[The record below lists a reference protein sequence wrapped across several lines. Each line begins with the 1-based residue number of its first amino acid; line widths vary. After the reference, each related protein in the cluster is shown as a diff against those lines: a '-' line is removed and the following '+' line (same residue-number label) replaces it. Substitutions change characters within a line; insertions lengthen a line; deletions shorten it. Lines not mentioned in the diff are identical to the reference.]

1 MSNPMRN
8 RSGNSTS
15 SNSNMYGR
23 RNGYDLEGGGRRGG
37 GGGGYNDTNSNILEQ
52 QNNERI
58 NELSDQVA
66 RLKGLTISIG
76 DEVRE
81 QNSLLDNMQD
91 GFMNTGDLLRSSL
104 SRIGTMLESG
114 GTKHMLYMIGFCVL
128 AMLFLWWLMS
138 FKSKTG

>member
-1 MSNPMRN
+1 MQ
-8 RSGNSTS
+8 
-15 SNSNMYGR
+15 YGR
-23 RNGYDLEGGGRRGG
+23 RNGYDLEGGGGRGR
-37 GGGGYNDTNSNILEQ
+37 GGGYNDTNANILEQ

-66 RLKGLTISIG
+66 RLKGLTVSIG

-81 QNSLLDNMQD
+81 QNNLLDGMGD
-91 GFMNTGDLLRSSL
+91 AFMNTGDMLRSSL

-128 AMLFLWWLMS
+128 CMVFLWWLMS
-138 FKSKTG
+138 FKSKSS